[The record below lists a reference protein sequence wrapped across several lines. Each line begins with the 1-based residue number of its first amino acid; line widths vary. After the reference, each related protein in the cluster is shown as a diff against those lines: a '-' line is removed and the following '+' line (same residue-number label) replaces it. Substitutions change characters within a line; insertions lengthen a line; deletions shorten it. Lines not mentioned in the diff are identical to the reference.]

1 METIVFAVPIEVAH
15 AARKR
20 LTQKNVKKG
29 FARCL
34 TPMDPVVVM
43 SNQPAPDKTLLA
55 IRISRALKVRLERL
69 AAQRK
74 ETVTD
79 VVIAIL
85 GKSVQNVELTPDDY
99 RKIADEIEAARS
111 GRKTDQRLRPR
122 RTEGGSRA

>member
-1 METIVFAVPIEVAH
+1 M
-15 AARKR
+15 
-20 LTQKNVKKG
+20 QKNVKKC

-43 SNQPAPDKTLLA
+43 SNQPAPDKAILA
-55 IRISRALKVRLERL
+55 IRISRALKMRLERL
-69 AAQRK
+69 AEQRK

-79 VVIAIL
+79 VVVAIL

-111 GRKTDQRLRPR
+111 GRKTDQRLRSN
-122 RTEGGSRA
+122 RTEGGSHA